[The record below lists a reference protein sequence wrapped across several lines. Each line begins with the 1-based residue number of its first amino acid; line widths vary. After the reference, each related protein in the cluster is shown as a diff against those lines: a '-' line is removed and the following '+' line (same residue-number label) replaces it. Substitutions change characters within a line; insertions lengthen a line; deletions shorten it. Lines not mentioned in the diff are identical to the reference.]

1 MKNIF
6 KYKTLKHLLNKFNKK
21 EQAMSM
27 MFPALKSWKKT
38 DGDYLEFGVYRGR
51 AFKAAYDEAIRH
63 KYEEMRF
70 FAFDSFEG
78 LPEVKGEDE
87 KHKHFYKGQ
96 YACSESEF

>member
-1 MKNIF
+1 MKVIF
-6 KYKTLKHLLNKFNKK
+6 RKIFRKYIINKK
-21 EQAMSM
+21 QQAMSM